1 MKTLVSILFLLLT
14 ILNGIY
20 AQTNESK
27 NATTRKKVQFSL
39 ALGWGVSSLNYDDSE
54 DNYDHEDI
62 ITTRVTYP
70 NLKLGAMISKKT
82 ALNFYVPMGFQNNE
96 SFTIYSIAV
105 QHWSKTDKN
114 WVMLGAGRLSNM
126 YFDFSADGVGW
137 GCSLSTG
144 FEIKQN
150 KGNAIDLQFRTMWG
164 LAGYEYNKSLF
175 AFEMLV
181 GIDFSK
187 KKLTNK

>member
-1 MKTLVSILFLLLT
+1 MKPLVSSLFLILT

-20 AQTNESK
+20 AQTNEPET
-27 NATTRKKVQFSL
+27 ATTRKKVQFSL
-39 ALGWGVSSLNYDDSE
+39 ALGWGISSLNFEDSE
-54 DNYDHEDI
+54 YNYDHDDI
-62 ITTRVTYP
+62 ITTRTTYP
-70 NLKLGAMISKKT
+70 NFKLGAMISKKT
-82 ALNFYVPMGFQNNE
+82 ALNLYVPMGFQNNE
-96 SFTIYSIAV
+96 SFTIYSLAV

-126 YFDFSADGVGW
+126 SFDFSAARSGW
-137 GCSLSTG
+137 GVSLSTG
-144 FEIKQN
+144 LEIMQN

-175 AFEMLV
+175 AFDMLI

-187 KKLTNK
+187 KQLTNK